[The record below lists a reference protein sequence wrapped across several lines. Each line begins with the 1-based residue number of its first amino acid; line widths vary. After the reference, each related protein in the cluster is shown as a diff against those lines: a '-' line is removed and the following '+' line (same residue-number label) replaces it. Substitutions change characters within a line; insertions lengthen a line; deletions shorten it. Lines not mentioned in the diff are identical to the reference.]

1 MSAGV
6 DEFEVV
12 VEAVNE
18 EQGGGQEVEGLVES
32 DYEMDNE
39 PVATGEKG
47 SQWVN
52 FDFGF
57 GVADA
62 QQVRD
67 SDTDCGDSNDLRSVH
82 SEEEGRACND
92 AFNVKTDM
100 EDPMFKIGWS
110 KILFTAN

>member
-1 MSAGV
+1 MWSQYEESLRYHYNKEANVGDMSAGV

-62 QQVRD
+62 Q
-67 SDTDCGDSNDLRSVH
+67 
-82 SEEEGRACND
+82 
-92 AFNVKTDM
+92 
-100 EDPMFKIGWS
+100 
-110 KILFTAN
+110 